1 MNVESQG
8 SSKTDAPA
16 VTDEAQKDVI
26 NTPVQDS
33 AKAEPP
39 ATASG
44 EGQPSAPKKA
54 DPPAPAT
61 STDKPGTKTAQEDPE
76 KSIQQAIE
84 DHPVLKRLA
93 GKSDSSDPKKS
104 KAPEQQPKADQKAKE
119 PAKPAATSTDSDEP
133 PSDPKERNRA
143 FAELRTQARTQAKEI
158 EGLKAHAEFGKE
170 LADVFTSEGV
180 FEDFKQV
187 DDDQLA
193 GVVRI
198 QAALNR
204 AEHAATKGGKPSE
217 ADVAVISKAI
227 ESLEAIAGKAGI
239 SRSGVPDPITGDL
252 PDRWAD
258 LVDSGMVSEDEA
270 RLFAA
275 VEKAKAGKGAA
286 KASTPARVEPTATEQ
301 PAKTERRVPEPQQ
314 QRAPEVNADEHVARN
329 LTREHLVEQG
339 IPAEQVSEHYKKNL
353 LPIILGDL
361 VRPVPGKDQAQ
372 TFLAMTP
379 MAQHVVVE
387 KAHARWQQKQAALKR
402 PAGESEKRAGETP
415 TAPMMRRR
423 FGRGLPTQLADGSP
437 EGTLAFLAGKT

>member
-16 VTDEAQKDVI
+16 VTDAPKKDVI
-26 NTPVQDS
+26 NTPPQDS
-33 AKAEPP
+33 ATAEPP
-39 ATASG
+39 AKASG
-44 EGQPSAPKKA
+44 EEQPSAPVKA
-54 DPPAPAT
+54 DPPAPAA
-61 STDKPGTKTAQEDPE
+61 STDKPGVKTAQENPE

-93 GKSDSSDPKKS
+93 GKTDSSDPKKS
-104 KAPEQQPKADQKAKE
+104 KAPEQPKADQKAKE
-119 PAKPAATSTDSDEP
+119 PAATSTDNDEP
-133 PSDPKERNRA
+133 PSDPKERNRV
-143 FAELRTQARTQAKEI
+143 FAEMRVQARTQAKEI

-170 LADVFTSEGV
+170 MADVFTSEGV
-180 FEDFKQV
+180 FDDFKQV

-204 AEHAATKGGKPSE
+204 VEHVASKGGKPSE
-217 ADVAVISKAI
+217 ADIAVLNKAI
-227 ESLEAIAGKAGI
+227 ESLEGIAGKAGI
-239 SRSGVPDPITGDL
+239 SRSAVPEPITGAL

-258 LVDSGMVSEDEA
+258 MVDSGMVSEDEA

-275 VEKAKAGKGAA
+275 VEKAKSGKVEKTPA
-286 KASTPARVEPTATEQ
+286 KAEPTATEQ
-301 PAKTERRVPEPQQ
+301 PAKSERRVPEQQQ
-314 QRAPEVNADEHVARN
+314 QRAPEVSADEHVARN

-339 IPAEQVSEHYKKNL
+339 IPAPQVSKHYRENL

-402 PAGESEKRAGETP
+402 PAGDSEGRAGETP

-437 EGTLAFLAGKT
+437 EGEAKAKLAYLAGKT